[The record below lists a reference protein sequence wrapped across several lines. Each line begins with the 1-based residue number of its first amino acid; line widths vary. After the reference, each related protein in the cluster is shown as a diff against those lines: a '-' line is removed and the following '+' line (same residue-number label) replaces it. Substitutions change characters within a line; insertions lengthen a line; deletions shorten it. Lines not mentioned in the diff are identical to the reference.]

1 MYNKTIIRFGFCD
14 IQNNKGFGKGYQSQP
29 SGSAD
34 NPYLD
39 LDYSGYHKNLMQ
51 YNCLIFGINTTSYI
65 SKLLYVISRAVRR
78 VKFEAIYNI
87 TYIEITSWLVSA
99 YDFCSQQVNK
109 NSTSEPTMML
119 FVYFISTE
127 ISFTQ

>member
-39 LDYSGYHKNLMQ
+39 LDS
-51 YNCLIFGINTTSYI
+51 I
-65 SKLLYVISRAVRR
+65 SSPLPQGSH
-78 VKFEAIYNI
+78 
-87 TYIEITSWLVSA
+87 EIA
-99 YDFCSQQVNK
+99 
-109 NSTSEPTMML
+109 
-119 FVYFISTE
+119 
-127 ISFTQ
+127 